1 VTVEQAVYDRL
12 KTLCNGRVYP
22 DIAPAGAVEP
32 YITYQQIGGEAV
44 SFVGLDLPSKR
55 NARMMIKAWATTRLG
70 AALLAS
76 QIEDLMLT
84 STVLTASPVGA
95 FQAEYD
101 EDTGTYGS
109 RQDFSCWI
117 DR

>member
-1 VTVEQAVYDRL
+1 VIEQAVYDRL
-12 KTLCNGRVYP
+12 KTLCSGRVYP

-44 SFVGLDLPSKR
+44 SFVGLELPSKR
-55 NARMMIKAWATTRLG
+55 NARVMLKAWATTRMG
-70 AALLAS
+70 AANLAS
-76 QIEDLMLT
+76 EIEELMLT
-84 STVLTASPVGA
+84 STVLQASPIGS
-95 FQAEYD
+95 FSSEYD
-101 EDTGTYGS
+101 KDTGTYGS

>member
-1 VTVEQAVYDRL
+1 MTAEQAVYDRL
-12 KTLCNGRVYP
+12 KTLCSGRVYP

-55 NARMMIKAWATTRLG
+55 NARMMLKAWATTRMG
-70 AALLAS
+70 AALLAA
-76 QIEDLMLT
+76 QVEDLMLT
-84 STVLTASPVGA
+84 STALQASPVGA
-95 FQAEYD
+95 FSAEYD
-101 EDTGTYGS
+101 KDTGTYGS
-109 RQDFSCWI
+109 RQDVSVWV

>member
-1 VTVEQAVYDRL
+1 MIEQAVYDRL
-12 KTLCNGRVYP
+12 KTLCSGRVYP

-44 SFVGLDLPSKR
+44 SFVGLELPSKR
-55 NARMMIKAWATTRLG
+55 NARVMLKAWATTRMG
-70 AALLAS
+70 AANLAS
-76 QIEDLMLT
+76 EIEELMLT
-84 STVLTASPVGA
+84 STVLQASPIGS
-95 FQAEYD
+95 FSSEYD
-101 EDTGTYGS
+101 KDTGTYGS